1 MLRLDLSEAA
11 AVLDAELIGED
22 VVVEGVSTDT
32 RTVRPQ
38 NLFVALVGERFDGH
52 AFVAE
57 AAERG
62 AAAAAVMRE
71 VQAPLPMLRVGD
83 TRGALGELA
92 RAWRQR
98 FDIPLVGVTGSNG
111 KTTVKEMTAAI
122 LALQGPVHATRG
134 NLNNDIGVPL
144 TLFELG
150 AEHQA
155 AVIEMGANHAGEIA
169 RLTDIAR
176 PTVAVITNAGP
187 AHLEGFGS
195 IEGVAH
201 AKGEIFSGL
210 GPQGTAVINADDAWA
225 GLWRALAAGR
235 TRIHFGTGP
244 DADVQ
249 VRRQAE
255 GEGSRLHL
263 RTPWGAFETL
273 LPLPGAHNALNAA
286 AATACALAAGA
297 TPEMAAEAL
306 ARVQGVQGRLQP
318 RSGVRGCRLVDDS
331 YNANPASLDA
341 ALDWLATRPGR
352 HWLLLGDMGE
362 LGEEGLALH
371 AAMGRRAR
379 ESGVERLYGLG
390 EQAAAA
396 VEAFGPG
403 AVWQADRDVLVE
415 RLREELAED
424 VWLLVKGSRFM
435 RLEEIVA
442 ALAGGER

>member
-1 MLRLDLSEAA
+1 MLRLELSEAA

-32 RTVRPQ
+32 RTVRPR
-38 NLFVALVGERFDGH
+38 NLFVALVGDRFDGH

-57 AAERG
+57 AGARG
-62 AAAAAVMRE
+62 AAAAAVMCDMD
-71 VQAPLPMLRVGD
+71 APLPMLRVAD
-83 TRGALGELA
+83 TRRALGDLA
-92 RAWRQR
+92 RAWRRR
-98 FDIPLVGVTGSNG
+98 FEMPLVGVTGSNG

-144 TLFELG
+144 TLFELDAG
-150 AEHQA
+150 HRA

-176 PTVAVITNAGP
+176 PTVAVVTNAGP

-195 IEGVAH
+195 LEGVAR

-210 GPQGTAVINADDAWA
+210 GPEGTAVINADDPWA
-225 GLWRALAAGR
+225 DLWRARAAGR
-235 TRIHFGTGP
+235 AQIGFGTGP
-244 DADVQ
+244 GADVQ
-249 VRRQAE
+249 VRREPA
-255 GEGSRLHL
+255 GEGSRLQL
-263 RTPWGAFETL
+263 RTPWGAFECL

-297 TPEMAAEAL
+297 TPEMAAEGL
-306 ARVQGVQGRLQP
+306 GRVQGVQGRLQP
-318 RSGVRGCRLVDDS
+318 RAGVKGCRLVDDS

-341 ALDWLATRPGR
+341 ALAWLATRPGR

-362 LGEEGLALH
+362 LGGEGLALH

-379 ESGVERLYGLG
+379 ESGVERLFGLG

-396 VEAFGPG
+396 VDAFGSN
-403 AVWQADRDVLVE
+403 AVWHADREALIE
-415 RLREELAED
+415 QLRDELAPD

-435 RLEEIVA
+435 RLEQVVH
-442 ALAGGER
+442 ALAGGDD